1 MAKEKV
7 AIERRK
13 IFEYRGVPLEELKKM
28 DIREFARLVQAR
40 ERRTLL
46 RNTDVIENFL
56 IRSKKKLE
64 KKKPI
69 KTHNRSLVIVP
80 GMVGMI
86 IGIHNGRGFERVEIT
101 TEMIG
106 HRLGEFSLT
115 RGLVKH
121 GTAGIGATRSSASRS
136 VK

>member
-101 TEMIG
+101 TEMLG

>member
-1 MAKEKV
+1 
-7 AIERRK
+7 
-13 IFEYRGVPLEELKKM
+13 M

-80 GMVGMI
+80 GMVGMT

-101 TEMIG
+101 TEMLG